1 LKTTSVDE
9 SLLFS
14 SSFEE
19 ETNCSF
25 ILFASLKE
33 KDERIHTCEII
44 IIELKRE
51 MNEVSG

>member
-1 LKTTSVDE
+1 LKTTRVDE

-19 ETNCSF
+19 ENCSF

-44 IIELKRE
+44 VIELKRE

>member
-1 LKTTSVDE
+1 LKTTRVDE

-19 ETNCSF
+19 ETNCF
-25 ILFASLKE
+25 LFSSRLLNKRTKE
-33 KDERIHTCEII
+33 YTCEII

-51 MNEVSG
+51 MEKSG

>member
-1 LKTTSVDE
+1 MKTTRVDE

-19 ETNCSF
+19 ENCSF
-25 ILFASLKE
+25 ILFASLNE